1 MDTLSLRLFIR
12 IAQRGG
18 LSPAARDLG
27 LSPATASARLR
38 GLEETVGV
46 RLFNRTTRALS
57 LTADGQAFMPYAQ
70 SAVELLE
77 EGVVAAA
84 GVAPGAQGASAVRG
98 VLRMAASASFARMH
112 IMPALPAFMVRHP
125 AISLDLQLSDDMEDM
140 VEGAYDLAIR
150 NAELSDSTMI
160 ARQLA
165 PDDRILVASPAY
177 IANRGM
183 PQTAQELA
191 AHDCIVTGQAD
202 HWQFA
207 SGAAFKIRPRLRVND
222 GEAARLAAEAG
233 LGITLK
239 SRWNVYRSLATG
251 ALVPV
256 LVGDQPVTK
265 SAIWAVAPS
274 ARLMPPKVRA
284 MIDFLV
290 DRFGP
295 KPYWV
300 T

>member
-18 LSPAARDLG
+18 LSAAARDLG

-84 GVAPGAQGASAVRG
+84 GVAPGAKGAVRG

-125 AISLDLQLSDDMEDM
+125 SVSLDLQLSDDVEDM
-140 VEGAYDLAIR
+140 VEGAFDLAIR
-150 NAELSDSTMI
+150 NAELTDSTMI

-165 PDDRILVASPAY
+165 PDERLLVAAPAY
-177 IANRGM
+177 IANHGLPARVE
-183 PQTAQELA
+183 ELA
-191 AHDCIVTGQAD
+191 AHSCIVTGQAD

-207 SGAAFKIRPRLRVND
+207 SGTALKIKPTLRVND

-251 ALVPV
+251 SLVPV
-256 LVGDQPVTK
+256 LPNDPPVTK
-265 SAIWAVAPS
+265 TAVWAVAPS

-290 DRFGP
+290 ERFGP
-295 KPYWV
+295 SPYWAA
-300 T
+300 